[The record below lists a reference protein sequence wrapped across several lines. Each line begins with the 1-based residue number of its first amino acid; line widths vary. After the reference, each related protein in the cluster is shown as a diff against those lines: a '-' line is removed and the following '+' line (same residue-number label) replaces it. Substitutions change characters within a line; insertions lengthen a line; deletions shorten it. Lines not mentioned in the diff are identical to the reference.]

1 MMTLISQ
8 YLRAS
13 VAAMLA
19 IVAFS
24 GVIPAASAAP
34 PAHALRVVAV
44 ERVYGDL
51 ARQLGGPAVDVITL
65 LNSPSA
71 DPHAYEATP
80 RDADAVAAADIVIEN
95 GLGYDAFADKLVA
108 ASPKRGRSLLDVGT
122 LGGHRLGDN
131 PHVWYQTASLRT
143 FSDAL
148 FAELARRDG
157 NDRTDLERRH
167 ETLDAWIASFAKRLA
182 AVGKRHP
189 AARVAITEPVFDY
202 ILKSAGVSIATP
214 SSFSHAIEEGND
226 PAPQDV
232 ETMRG
237 LLANRQ
243 VAAFVYNVQT
253 VEPSTSRLLA
263 VASAARV
270 TVVPITETL
279 PANERTQHWMERELT
294 ALDRALLG
302 AP

>member
-1 MMTLISQ
+1 M
-8 YLRAS
+8 AV
-13 VAAMLA
+13 VAIACL
-19 IVAFS
+19 S
-24 GVIPAASAAP
+24 GVGRAVFAAP
-34 PAHALRVVAV
+34 PVHTIRVVAV

-51 ARQLGGPAVDVITL
+51 ARQLGGRAVEVITL

-80 RDADAVAAADIVIEN
+80 RDADAVAAADIVIET

-108 ASPKRGRSLLDVGT
+108 ASPKRGRSLMNVGT
-122 LGGHRLGDN
+122 LGGHRIGDN
-131 PHVWYQTASLRT
+131 PHVWYQTASLRS

-148 FAELARRDG
+148 FAELVRRDG
-157 NDRTDLERRH
+157 TDRADLNRRH
-167 ETLDAWIASFAKRLA
+167 ETLNAWIARFAKRLE

-202 ILKSAGVSIATP
+202 ILEAARISIATP
-214 SSFSHAIEEGND
+214 PSFSHAIEEGND
-226 PAPQDV
+226 PAPQDI

-243 VAAFVYNVQT
+243 VGAFVYNVQT
-253 VEPSTSRLLA
+253 VEPSTTRLLA
-263 VASAARV
+263 VASSAHV

-279 PANERTQHWMERELT
+279 PANEGTQHWMERELT
-294 ALDRALLG
+294 ALDRAL
-302 AP
+302 